1 MGLKEK
7 SGEIGLVLFMK
18 AKRGGKGRSDASAF
32 RGQPLFTSVN
42 RDRHKHVQLPLAADS
57 IVIAIVADRR
67 RVRLFICATAF
78 TWTKECRN
86 RRAPINGLNNFHGSR
101 RLAFSFDF
109 VAHVLHT
116 SECTF
121 NSRRKDVIKN
131 ILYSL
136 IFKMKRLRVVKCL
149 RYTKK

>member
-42 RDRHKHVQLPLAADS
+42 RDRYKHVQLPLAADS

-78 TWTKECRN
+78 
-86 RRAPINGLNNFHGSR
+86 A
-101 RLAFSFDF
+101 
-109 VAHVLHT
+109 VHVNEGMQEPT
-116 SECTF
+116 CA
-121 NSRRKDVIKN
+121 NQ
-131 ILYSL
+131 
-136 IFKMKRLRVVKCL
+136 RVE
-149 RYTKK
+149 